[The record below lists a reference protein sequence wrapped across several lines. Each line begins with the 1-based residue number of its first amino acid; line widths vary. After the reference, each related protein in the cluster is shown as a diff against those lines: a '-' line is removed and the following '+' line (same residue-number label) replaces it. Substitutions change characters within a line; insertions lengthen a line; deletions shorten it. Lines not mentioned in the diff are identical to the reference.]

1 MQIGTLKVP
10 VTPAV
15 TAMFPQAV
23 RTGDYIELEHTPRVT
38 IPLRAVGID
47 CPSSVRTTY
56 DWNGGTPFEIQI
68 MTVEML
74 TENPRSYCLNS
85 MGTGKTRCVLW
96 AFDFLKKLGCA
107 TKMLVVCPLS
117 TMTFTWGHEIM
128 KATPHLRWTVLH
140 GSREK
145 RLKMLADTGVDVYI
159 VNHDGLKIIADA
171 VMARQDIDVLC
182 YDELAV
188 FRNTTERTKI
198 AKKIADTKTIVWG
211 LTGSPMPNA
220 VTDIWNQVRII
231 TPWRVPRYFSHL
243 REELQYRVTQ
253 FKWVNKQGAIE
264 KAFDYFQPA
273 VRFTLDDIHELPEAY
288 VPPPT
293 QTGLGPEQR
302 RVYDSIRKYAIAKIS
317 TGEITAMN
325 AGVVMSKLLQISAGW
340 LYDSKR
346 NVYKLDG
353 DARLQALDDIID
365 GAAGKAIVFVSYLH
379 ALEGVYDHLVAKAM
393 KLPAD
398 IRDRHM
404 PHMITGNTPP
414 KARTAIFNIFQ
425 NDPAHRG
432 PLVAFPKCISHG
444 VTLTAAS
451 AAVWFGPT
459 LSAET
464 YDQGNARIRR
474 VGQKHKQLFSHLTS
488 TPIEKQVYNLL
499 TSRLLQQDSF
509 LHLLEDASWDN

>member
-1 MQIGTLKVP
+1 MQVGTLKVP

-15 TAMFPQAV
+15 TAMFPLAKPV
-23 RTGDYIELEHTPRVT
+23 GDFFELEHTPRVT

-47 CPSSVRTTY
+47 CPSSVRHQY

-68 MTVEML
+68 KTVELL
-74 TENPRSYCLNS
+74 TENPRSFCLNS

-96 AFDFLKKLGCA
+96 AFDYLRKLGIA
-107 TKMLVVCPLS
+107 TKMLVACPLS

-128 KATPHLRWTVLH
+128 KATPHLRWAVLH
-140 GSREK
+140 GSRTK
-145 RLKMLADTGVDVYI
+145 RLDMLADPLVDIYI
-159 VNHDGLKIIADA
+159 VNHDGLKIIAPEVVD
-171 VMARQDIDVLC
+171 RKDIDVIC

-188 FRNTTERTKI
+188 FRNTTARTKI
-198 AKKIADTKTIVWG
+198 AKKIADSKTIVWG

-231 TPWRVPRYFSHL
+231 TPWRVPKYFSHL
-243 REELQYRVTQ
+243 RDELQFRVSQ
-253 FKWVNKQGAIE
+253 FKWVNKKGAID

-273 VRFTLDDIHELPEAY
+273 VRFTLDDILELPEAY
-288 VPPPT
+288 VPPPI

-302 RVYDSIRKYAIAKIS
+302 RVYDDIRKFAIAKVA

-325 AGVVMSKLLQISAGW
+325 AGVVMSKLLQISSGW

-346 NVYKLDG
+346 NVHKLDG
-353 DARLQALDDIID
+353 EARLQALDDIID
-365 GAAGKAIVFVSYLH
+365 GQPGKVIVFVSYLH

-393 KLPAD
+393 KMPQD
-398 IRDRHM
+398 IREQHM

-414 KARTAIFNIFQ
+414 KARTVIFNTFQ
-425 NDPAHRG
+425 NDPTNRG

-474 VGQKHKQLFSHLTS
+474 VGQTQKQLFGHLTS
-488 TPIEKQVYNLL
+488 TPIERQVYNLL
-499 TSRLLQQDSF
+499 TNRLMQQDSF
-509 LHLLEDASWDN
+509 LHLLENASWET